1 MSRRRPDAKTNPI
14 NRRQKALDEQTANLK
29 AELEKNPEVPAESA
43 RAKAEARRREQQ
55 EILSTYRRPVRLEG
69 PSDFRY
75 EVSGGKKAK
84 PRKLRKERSSAPVLT
99 LVLFV
104 TFAAWSPTRSARSG
118 TGSGFRRESRN
129 SGS

>member
-1 MSRRRPDAKTNPI
+1 MSRRRLETQNPI

-29 AELEKNPEVPAESA
+29 AELEKLQKFQQKAPEL
-43 RAKAEARRREQQ
+43 KAEARRREQQ

-75 EVSGGKKAK
+75 EVSATKKPK
-84 PRKLRKERSSAPVLT
+84 PRKLRKERSHAPVLT

-104 TFAAWSPTRSARSG
+104 TFCCVVAYAVRTLWHG
-118 TGSGFRRESRN
+118 
-129 SGS
+129 

>member
-29 AELEKNPEVPAESA
+29 AELEKIQKFQQKAPEL
-43 RAKAEARRREQQ
+43 KAEARRREQQ

-104 TFAAWSPTRSARSG
+104 TFCCVVAYAVRTLWHG
-118 TGSGFRRESRN
+118 
-129 SGS
+129 